1 MDSNQNNIFRK
12 LKNTLNVF
20 STDIELEY
28 VVISFALMSRM
39 FLQSRKRSYRTCG
52 DKMGTPGVR

>member
-1 MDSNQNNIFRK
+1 MDSNKNNVFRK

-20 STDIELEY
+20 STDVELEY
-28 VVISFALMSRM
+28 VVIPFALMSRM
-39 FLQSRKRSYRTCG
+39 FLQSRKRSYRICG